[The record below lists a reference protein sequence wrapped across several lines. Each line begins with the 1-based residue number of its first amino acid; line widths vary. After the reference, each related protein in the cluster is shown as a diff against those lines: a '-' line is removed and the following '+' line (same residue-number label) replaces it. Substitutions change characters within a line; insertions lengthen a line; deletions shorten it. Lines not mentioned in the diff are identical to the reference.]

1 MELFEKS
8 NPGLAGRFRHL
19 HISDYTPA
27 EMEQIVAFHTRKNNA
42 VLSDELQA
50 ALPNFCENWVNL
62 AGTEWNN
69 AREAVNLLDDMMRNW
84 KQDPEAQSVTDE
96 TGVTHALLE
105 PRHIPEVLSGNLK
118 PVAEM
123 RTEALNRLNSLTG
136 LNGVKATVERLR
148 RRMLAGDQ
156 KEPGHYLFTGNS
168 GTGKTTVARY
178 MGQIL
183 RNLGML
189 KRGHLVEFTAS
200 ELMSQMFNE
209 EHHGDFYETVKHAM
223 DGVLFIDEAYQLT
236 TDTTGR
242 GRPILDA
249 LLPFMEKNRKNIC
262 VIVAGYEDEMDDFLK
277 YNSGFQSRFTESV
290 HFDNYS
296 GAELQAILLA
306 MLEEQG
312 IQADADYQEYALRA
326 LTRYVEIHGK
336 EKSFGNARYVRNEFL
351 PDSLDAQTDRL
362 IRQYGEDFPR
372 ELKQQLTGADIPA
385 ELVRFTKQPLPQP
398 DTRTAAEKLDDLVGY
413 EPIKAELRKLL
424 KAKRSAQ
431 AEELGVVRM
440 PERLHWVLEGNP
452 GTGKTMMARMMAR
465 IYRSLGILSK
475 GQLVEVDRSGLVAG
489 YVGQT
494 ALKTQK
500 VIEKAMGGVLFIDE
514 AYALNGRSE
523 NDFGQEAID
532 TILKAMEDHRDDLVV
547 IVAGYTDLMDKF
559 IHSNPGLESRFNRF
573 LLFEDYTV
581 DEMMGIFKM
590 RCGKGYVLAPDA
602 EPLVRDY
609 IAEESA
615 DGSFGNG
622 RGVRNIFE
630 HILVAQNNRLAKM
643 DSVTRDDLMTLT
655 ADDVLHARGKLDD

>member
-1 MELFEKS
+1 MDKKDEIILQQLEVIRTMTERNLRSMGDDFWGTPFEGVLSPKSPSAPPSGGKPVGSADGKMPAQPSDGKTAGGQPAAKAEKTEVVEPLPKEDMKDLQAELDS
-8 NPGLAGRFRHL
+8 YIGLATVKEEVRSL
-19 HISDYTPA
+19 INMA
-27 EMEQIVAFHTRKNNA
+27 
-42 VLSDELQA
+42 
-50 ALPNFCENWVNL
+50 
-62 AGTEWNN
+62 
-69 AREAVNLLDDMMRNW
+69 
-84 KQDPEAQSVTDE
+84 SVY
-96 TGVTHALLE
+96 
-105 PRHIPEVLSGNLK
+105 K
-118 PVAEM
+118 
-123 RTEALNRLNSLTG
+123 
-136 LNGVKATVERLR
+136 LR
-148 RRMLAGDQ
+148 RQHDL
-156 KEPGHYLFTGNS
+156 P
-168 GTGKTTVARY
+168 
-178 MGQIL
+178 
-183 RNLGML
+183 
-189 KRGHLVEFTAS
+189 
-200 ELMSQMFNE
+200 
-209 EHHGDFYETVKHAM
+209 
-223 DGVLFIDEAYQLT
+223 T
-236 TDTTGR
+236 TDMS
-242 GRPILDA
+242 LH
-249 LLPFMEKNRKNIC
+249 M
-262 VIVAGYEDEMDDFLK
+262 V
-277 YNSGFQSRFTESV
+277 FT
-290 HFDNYS
+290 
-296 GAELQAILLA
+296 
-306 MLEEQG
+306 
-312 IQADADYQEYALRA
+312 
-326 LTRYVEIHGK
+326 
-336 EKSFGNARYVRNEFL
+336 
-351 PDSLDAQTDRL
+351 
-362 IRQYGEDFPR
+362 
-372 ELKQQLTGADIPA
+372 
-385 ELVRFTKQPLPQP
+385 
-398 DTRTAAEKLDDLVGY
+398 
-413 EPIKAELRKLL
+413 
-424 KAKRSAQ
+424 
-431 AEELGVVRM
+431 
-440 PERLHWVLEGNP
+440 GNP